1 MFIIPAIDLKNG
13 KCVRLVQGKAE
24 NETIYNDDPVAQ
36 AKIFEDAGAK
46 LIHVVDLDGAFNGKP
61 ANHEIVAKIAKSV
74 KTPIEIGGGIRTKE
88 DIELYAQK
96 GITRVIIGT
105 ALLDP
110 AFEKT
115 IEEYKDIIISGV
127 DARDGKVATN
137 GWVNVS
143 AIDAVTV
150 IRKMKSLGLNEFIFT
165 DIATDGMMKGP
176 NIPSLLSILDALPGI
191 ALIASG
197 GVSSMEDLEALDKF
211 SAKGIKGAIV
221 GKAIYD
227 GKIDIKKAAGRFK

>member
-24 NETIYNDDPVAQ
+24 DETIYNDDPVAQ
-36 AKIFEDAGAK
+36 ARIFEDAGAQ

-61 ANHEIVAKIAKSV
+61 ANHEIIAEIARSV
-74 KTPIEIGGGIRTKE
+74 KTPIEVGGGIRTRE
-88 DIELYAQK
+88 SIDLYVQK
-96 GITRVIIGT
+96 GIRRVVIGT

-110 AFEKT
+110 AFET
-115 IEEYKDIIISGV
+115 VIARYKDVIISGV

-143 AIDAVTV
+143 KIDAVEF
-150 IRKMKSLGLNEFIFT
+150 IGKMKSLGLNEFIFT
-165 DIATDGMMKGP
+165 DIATDGMLGGP
-176 NIPSLLSILDALPGI
+176 NIPSLTAILDAVPDI

-197 GVSSMEDLEALDKF
+197 GVSSMSDLEALDAF
-211 SAKGIKGAIV
+211 TGKGIKGAIV

-227 GKIDIKKAAGRFK
+227 GKIDIRAAAKKFI